1 MRAWLRC
8 QPVVAHNSSK
18 MTHLPALSARSYRV
32 AFALVTARRW
42 LTVSPIDRAYR
53 HRRSR
58 LSRRAPTRAFLR
70 ESTNT
75 PMRAS
80 LMSQRAPLTTFK

>member
-18 MTHLPALSARSYRV
+18 LTHLPALSARSYRV

-42 LTVSPIDRAYR
+42 LTVSP
-53 HRRSR
+53 HRSG
-58 LSRRAPTRAFLR
+58 LSAPA
-70 ESTNT
+70 N
-75 PMRAS
+75 PA
-80 LMSQRAPLTTFK
+80 Q